1 MKRSEKNKTR
11 IPSSEITS
19 EETYFSRREFLK
31 ETGLFLGTA
40 GLLAACG
47 STRSAVFP
55 SKVVPANTL
64 SPQDSSTS
72 YEDIAKFNNYYEFT
86 TDKARV
92 AELSKDFR
100 VSPWSIEISGLVQ
113 KPKTFS
119 TEEILNKFPREERV
133 YRMRCVEGWSM
144 VIPWMGFELNQILE
158 EVEPL
163 ASAKYVKFT
172 SLSDPEQ
179 MPGVPESNTSN
190 YPWPYTEG
198 LRLDEAMHSLTILAT
213 GLYGKEL
220 LNQNGAPIRLV
231 VPWKYGF
238 KSAKAIVKI
247 ELVAEQPST
256 FWNIIAPNEYGFYSN
271 VNPDVPHP
279 RWSQVMEYRIGE
291 TGKRPTMFLNG
302 YTEEVGNLYNGM
314 NLVENY

>member
-1 MKRSEKNKTR
+1 M
-11 IPSSEITS
+11 
-19 EETYFSRREFLK
+19 FLAS
-31 ETGLFLGTA
+31 A

-47 STRSAVFP
+47 STSAVP
-55 SKVVPANTL
+55 SSSAVPTNTPF
-64 SPQDSSTS
+64 PQDSLTS
-72 YEDIAKFNNYYEFT
+72 YEDIAKINNYYEFT
-86 TDKARV
+86 VDKARV
-92 AELSKDFR
+92 AELAKEFR
-100 VSPWSIEISGLVQ
+100 VSPWSIEVNGLVQ

-119 TEEILNKFPREERV
+119 IDEILNKFPREERV

-144 VIPWMGFELNQILE
+144 VIPWMGFEINQILK

-172 SLSDPEQ
+172 TLSDPEQ
-179 MPGVPESNTSN
+179 MPGMSKSSDSK

-247 ELVAEQPST
+247 ELVMEQPST
-256 FWNIIAPNEYGFYSN
+256 FWNVVAPNEYGFYSN
-271 VNPDVPHP
+271 VNPAVPHP
-279 RWSQVMEYRIGE
+279 RWTQEMEYRIGE
-291 TGKRPTMFLNG
+291 TGRRPTMFLNG
-302 YTEEVGNLYNGM
+302 YTEEVGSLYSGM
-314 NLVENY
+314 NLAENY